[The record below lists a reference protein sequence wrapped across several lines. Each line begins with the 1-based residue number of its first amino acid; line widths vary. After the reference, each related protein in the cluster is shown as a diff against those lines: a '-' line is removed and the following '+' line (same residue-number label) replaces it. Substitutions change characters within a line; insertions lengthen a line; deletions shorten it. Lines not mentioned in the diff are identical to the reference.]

1 MASKNITFDPSS
13 GVPFAANL
21 TIQGGAD
28 FSATFNVVDTSNSP
42 YPFTTAWSASS
53 QIAKSV
59 AIGATLGASATFTAG
74 ITTSAT
80 LSTVK
85 ISLGSTDTKSLSEGR
100 YVYNVLVGSGATIY
114 NIANGNILVY
124 AGVSSAP

>member
-13 GVPFAANL
+13 GVPYAANL
-21 TIQGGAD
+21 TIQGGAN
-28 FSATFNVVDTSNSP
+28 FETTFNVVNTSNTP
-42 YPFTTAWSASS
+42 YPFTTAWSANS

-59 AIGATLGASATFTAG
+59 AVGATLGASATFTSG

-85 ISLGSTDTKSLSEGR
+85 ISLGSTATRALSEGR
-100 YVYNVLVGSGATIY
+100 YVYNVLVSSGSTIY
-114 NIANGNILVY
+114 NIVNGNILVY

>member
-13 GVPFAANL
+13 GVPYAANL
-21 TIQGGAD
+21 TIQGGAN
-28 FSATFNVVDTSNSP
+28 FEATFNVVNTSNTP
-42 YPFTTAWSASS
+42 YPFTTAWSANS

-59 AIGATLGASATFTAG
+59 AVGATLGASATFTSG

-85 ISLGSTDTKSLSEGR
+85 ISLGSTATRSLSEGR
-100 YVYNVLVGSGATIY
+100 YVYNVLVSSGSTIY
-114 NIANGNILVY
+114 TIVNGNILVY

>member
-1 MASKNITFDPSS
+1 MATKNITFDPSS
-13 GVPFAANL
+13 GVPFASNL
-21 TIQGGAD
+21 TIQGGSD

-42 YPFTTAWSASS
+42 YPFTTAWSSSS
-53 QIAKSV
+53 QLAKSV
-59 AIGATLGASATFTAG
+59 AIGATLGAIKTFTTG

-85 ISLGSTDTKSLSEGR
+85 ISLGASETKTIGEGR
-100 YVYNVLVGSGATIY
+100 YVYNVLVGSGSTIY
-114 NIANGNILVY
+114 NIVNGNILVY

>member
-28 FSATFNVVDTSNSP
+28 FSTTFNVVDTSNSP

>member
-1 MASKNITFDPSS
+1 MASKNITFDPTS
-13 GVPFAANL
+13 GVPYAANL
-21 TIQGGAD
+21 TIQGGAN
-28 FSATFNVVDTSNSP
+28 FEATFNVVNTSNTP
-42 YPFTTAWSASS
+42 YPFTTAWSANS

-59 AIGATLGASATFTAG
+59 AVGATLGASATFTSG

-85 ISLGSTDTKSLSEGR
+85 ISLGSTATRALSEGR
-100 YVYNVLVGSGATIY
+100 YVYNVLVSSGSTIY
-114 NIANGNILVY
+114 NIVNGNILVY

>member
-13 GVPFAANL
+13 GVPYAANL
-21 TIQGGAD
+21 TIQGGAN
-28 FSATFNVVDTSNSP
+28 FEATFNVVNTSNSP
-42 YPFTTAWSASS
+42 YAFTTAWSASS
-53 QIAKSV
+53 QIAKSLAV
-59 AIGATLGASATFTAG
+59 GATLGASATFTTG

-85 ISLGSTDTKSLSEGR
+85 ISLGSAATRALSEGR
-100 YVYNVLVGSGATIY
+100 YVYNVLVGSGTTIY
-114 NIANGNILVY
+114 NIVNGNIMVY

>member
-1 MASKNITFDPSS
+1 MATKNITFDPSS
-13 GVPFAANL
+13 GVPFSSNL
-21 TIQGGAD
+21 TIQGGSD

-42 YPFTTAWSASS
+42 YPFTTAWSSSS
-53 QIAKSV
+53 QLAKSV
-59 AIGATLGASATFTAG
+59 AIGATLGAIKTFTTG

-85 ISLGSTDTKSLSEGR
+85 ISLGASETKTIGEGR
-100 YVYNVLVGSGATIY
+100 YVYNVLVGSGSTIY
-114 NIANGNILVY
+114 NIVNGNILVY

>member
-28 FSATFNVVDTSNSP
+28 FSTTFNVVDTSNSP

-59 AIGATLGASATFTAG
+59 AVGATLGASATFTSG
-74 ITTSAT
+74 ITTT
-80 LSTVK
+80 STTSKIK
-85 ISLGSTDTKSLSEGR
+85 ISLGSTATRSLSEGR
-100 YVYNVLVGSGATIY
+100 YVYNVLVGSGTTIY
-114 NIANGNILVY
+114 NIVNGNIMVY